1 MLIRVVAD
9 APADFDAWMAREA
22 EPAGPEAA
30 SAPGRRVFDNQTCAG
45 CHTIRGTEAAGKAGP
60 DLTHFGRR
68 DTLGA
73 GVRPRTPDNVSRWIT
88 DPQSIKPG
96 VAMPPT
102 TLAPDELA
110 ALVAYLEALR

>member
-1 MLIRVVAD
+1 
-9 APADFDAWMAREA
+9 MAREA
-22 EPAGPEAA
+22 APVSPEAA
-30 SAPGRRVFDNQTCAG
+30 SVPGARLFDNETCAG
-45 CHTIRGTEAAGKAGP
+45 CHTVRGTEAAGKAGP

-73 GVRPRTPDNVSRWIT
+73 GVRPRTPDNLTRWIT